1 MDEGQH
7 LDPRAPQLW
16 RLQALFRLVVFW
28 LPLSA
33 ALGGALAW
41 ISSSALGLLLS
52 ATLLGVQGLLALLWP
67 ALTYERFR
75 YALRDPDLLISR
87 GVLFRGQT
95 SVPYDRIQFVDTRQ
109 GPLERL
115 FGLSRLLVY
124 TASGAGAD
132 AVIPGLAE
140 ETAAHLRDRLSRHGG
155 DDGV

>member
-1 MDEGQH
+1 MDDGQQ

-16 RLQALFRLVVFW
+16 RLQALFRLVLFW
-28 LPLSA
+28 VPVA
-33 ALGGALAW
+33 AVAGGGMAVLA
-41 ISSSALGLLLS
+41 STPLGLLLA
-52 ATLLGVQGLLALLWP
+52 ATILGVQGLLALTWP

-75 YALRDPDLLISR
+75 YALREPDLLVTR
-87 GVLFRGQT
+87 GVLFRSWT

-132 AVIPGLAE
+132 AVVPGLAE
-140 ETAAHLRDRLSRHGG
+140 ETAAELRDRLSRRGG

>member
-1 MDEGQH
+1 MDDGQQ

-28 LPLSA
+28 LPVSA
-33 ALGGALAW
+33 VLGGGLAW
-41 ISSSALGLLLS
+41 VSRPALGLLAA
-52 ATLLGVQGLLALLWP
+52 ATLLGVQLLLALLWP
-67 ALTYERFR
+67 ALTYDRFR
-75 YALRDPDLLISR
+75 YTLREPDLLVRR

-115 FGLSRLLVY
+115 FGLSRVLVY

-132 AVIPGLAE
+132 AVIPGLSE